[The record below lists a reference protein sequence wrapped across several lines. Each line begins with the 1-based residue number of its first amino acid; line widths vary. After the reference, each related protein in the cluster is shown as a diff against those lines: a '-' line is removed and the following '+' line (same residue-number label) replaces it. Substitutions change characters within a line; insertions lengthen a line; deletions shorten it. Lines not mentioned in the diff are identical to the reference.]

1 MDNLIP
7 MGQTIAYLL
16 EAFVLLYIAKLVY
29 SKIFRKVDLKA
40 ELYARNNYAL
50 AVAVSGYFLGIC
62 LALGGALVGQS
73 QGWQADLIDIGLY
86 GFLAIVLMLIAGFL
100 CEKILLHSFSNTK
113 EIIEDQNLGTAFV
126 EAGIHIANGL
136 IVLAIVN
143 GDYSGWLVGLQVFA
157 MDVGFGFVPLGPL
170 VSGIAFWLLAQV
182 VLIVA
187 GRLYEMITP
196 HSIHDELERD
206 NAAVGLAFAG
216 LLVGMGNIIS
226 IAVAGDYSGWLVGLQ
241 VFAMKVGFG
250 FVALYGI
257 HKLTDVILAPGISLG
272 SEQVKPQPNVGAG
285 LIEAIGY
292 LGGSTLI
299 VWIF

>member
-29 SKIFRKVDLKA
+29 SKIFRKVDLRA
-40 ELYARNNYAL
+40 ELYVRNNYAL
-50 AVAVSGYFLGIC
+50 AVAVSGYFFGIC
-62 LALGGALVGQS
+62 LALGGALVGPS
-73 QGWQADLIDIGLY
+73 QGWQADLIGIGLY
-86 GFLAIVLMLIAGFL
+86 GILAIVLMLIAGFL
-100 CEKILLHSFSNTK
+100 CEKILLPSFNNTK

-126 EAGIHIANGL
+126 EAGMHIANGL
-136 IVLAIVN
+136 IVLAIVQ
-143 GDYSGWLVGLQVFA
+143 GE
-157 MDVGFGFVPLGPL
+157 GPL

-226 IAVAGDYSGWLVGLQ
+226 IAVAGDYSGWQVGLQ
-241 VFAMKVGFG
+241 VFAMDVGFG

-272 SEQVKPQPNVGAG
+272 SEQVKQQPNVGAG

>member
-40 ELYARNNYAL
+40 ELYVRNNYAL
-50 AVAVSGYFLGIC
+50 AVAVSGYFFGIC
-62 LALGGALVGQS
+62 LALGGALVGPS
-73 QGWQADLIDIGLY
+73 QGWQADLIAIGLY
-86 GFLAIVLMLIAGFL
+86 GILAIVLMLIAGFL

-126 EAGIHIANGL
+126 EAGMHIANGL
-136 IVLAIVN
+136 IVLAIVQ

-157 MDVGFGFVPLGPL
+157 MDVGFGFVSLGPL

-226 IAVAGDYSGWLVGLQ
+226 IAVAGDYSGWQVGLQ

-272 SEQVKPQPNVGAG
+272 REQVKQQPNVGAG

>member
-1 MDNLIP
+1 VDNLIP

-40 ELYARNNYAL
+40 ELYVRNNYAL
-50 AVAVSGYFLGIC
+50 AVAVSGYFFGIC
-62 LALGGALVGQS
+62 LALGGALVGPS
-73 QGWQADLIDIGLY
+73 QGWQADLIAIGLY
-86 GFLAIVLMLIAGFL
+86 GILAIVLMLIAGFL
-100 CEKILLHSFSNTK
+100 CEKILLPSFSNTK

-126 EAGIHIANGL
+126 EAGMHIANGL

-157 MDVGFGFVPLGPL
+157 MDVGFGFVALGPL

-226 IAVAGDYSGWLVGLQ
+226 IAVAGDYSGWQVGLQ

-272 SEQVKPQPNVGAG
+272 REQVKQQPNVGAG

>member
-1 MDNLIP
+1 
-7 MGQTIAYLL
+7 
-16 EAFVLLYIAKLVY
+16 LYIAKLAY

-50 AVAVSGYFLGIC
+50 AVAVSGYFFGIC

-73 QGWQADLIDIGLY
+73 QGWQADLIAIGLY
-86 GFLAIVLMLIAGFL
+86 GILAIVLMLIAGFL
-100 CEKILLHSFSNTK
+100 CEKVLLHSFSNTK

>member
-1 MDNLIP
+1 

-50 AVAVSGYFLGIC
+50 AVAVSGYFFGIC

-73 QGWQADLIDIGLY
+73 QGWQADLIAIGLY
-86 GFLAIVLMLIAGFL
+86 GILAIVLMLIAGFL
-100 CEKILLHSFSNTK
+100 CEKILLPSFSNTK

-126 EAGIHIANGL
+126 EAGMHIANGL

-157 MDVGFGFVPLGPL
+157 MDVGFGFVALGPL

-226 IAVAGDYSGWLVGLQ
+226 IAVAGDYSGWQVGLQ

-272 SEQVKPQPNVGAG
+272 REQVKQQPNVGAG